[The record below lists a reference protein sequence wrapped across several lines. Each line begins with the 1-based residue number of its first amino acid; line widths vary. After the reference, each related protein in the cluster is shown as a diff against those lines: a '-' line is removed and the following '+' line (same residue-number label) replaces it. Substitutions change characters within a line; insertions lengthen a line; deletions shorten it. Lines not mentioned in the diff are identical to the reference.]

1 MLLIYH
7 EFKSNSFNLVLL
19 FGPMYHLCN
28 EKDKIKALKE
38 AKRVTKENGIIMVAY
53 CMNDYCVITHGFKDN
68 EILKCIDDNMLDDEF
83 HCLSKETD
91 LYSVVRLEDI
101 ENLNKMVNLERIKI
115 ITPDGPSNYIRPI
128 LNKMD
133 DKTFEV
139 FLNYH
144 FKTCERLDLM
154 GAAAHTLDIL
164 KKVN

>member
-1 MLLIYH
+1 
-7 EFKSNSFNLVLL
+7 
-19 FGPMYHLCN
+19 
-28 EKDKIKALKE
+28 
-38 AKRVTKENGIIMVAY
+38 
-53 CMNDYCVITHGFKDN
+53 MNDYCVITHGFKDN